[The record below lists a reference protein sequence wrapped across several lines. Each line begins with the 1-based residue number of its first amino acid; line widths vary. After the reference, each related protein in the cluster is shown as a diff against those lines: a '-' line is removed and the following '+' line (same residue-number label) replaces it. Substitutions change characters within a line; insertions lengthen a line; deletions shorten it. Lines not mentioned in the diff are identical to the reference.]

1 MQEKSYVTVNSKETL
16 KQLIDHIN
24 SSELVAYDTE
34 TNSLNP
40 RKGSIIGFS
49 VSGEIGKGYYMPI
62 REWRDE
68 RLQELFIDGTN
79 ADKLANML
87 DNVLDEKVDKFNQPN
102 FIENDP
108 ISIPHLFAKK
118 QDIEIAGLF
127 AAVFAWGQRNTIINK
142 CTDLSPFLYI
152 IIF

>member
-16 KQLIDHIN
+16 KELIDHIN

-62 REWRDE
+62 REWRE
-68 RLQELFIDGTN
+68 E
-79 ADKLANML
+79 
-87 DNVLDEKVDKFNQPN
+87 
-102 FIENDP
+102 
-108 ISIPHLFAKK
+108 
-118 QDIEIAGLF
+118 
-127 AAVFAWGQRNTIINK
+127 
-142 CTDLSPFLYI
+142 
-152 IIF
+152 